1 MQKEISIL
9 LDKMGIDYTNSSFF
23 DSLKLERLV
32 VDKESGNWNFYLL
45 SDKLPDIDSYLELEK
60 NKDKIAS
67 NIYYNITNLDNNVL
81 LSYYKP
87 LLELAKEE
95 GLISITEPYLSN
107 LILDKDKL
115 LLVASNI
122 IEEKRLVKIKDIIS
136 PYYQRLGYKEEIEIV
151 VRENESIKEEIDR
164 ELKEIKVEPIKE
176 EKKEEKKEF
185 KNFTPGPRPRR
196 SKKRDEGCILGLDIK
211 QMPIK
216 ISMIQGE
223 DNNVIVEGN
232 VFGVDYFESSKSEFR
247 IITLKITDY
256 TDSILCK
263 VFCNEQDEYERLCKE
278 LKVGRDLLIS
288 GYVKEDSF
296 AKELVLNAR
305 DIMPITKHNFQIK
318 SVEELADTIRRAFSI
333 AQSGRKGPVLIDIP
347 KDITSAECE
356 YTPMPKVEVEKA
368 KEPKKSAVER
378 AVELIR
384 NAKKPLI
391 YVGGGAIL
399 SNVGEDLVTFA
410 EKIDA
415 PVASSLMGLGAF
427 PYDNPLHLGLIG
439 MHGHYECN
447 KAAHDCDV
455 LITCGARFSDRVAGN
470 RKKFAPNAEILH
482 IDIDSAEMDKNIVS
496 NYHLRGDLAEVLPI
510 LTREIEQLDHS
521 EWRKEIET
529 FRRPFKQLQI
539 GDYVNPQTLI
549 EKIDAATP
557 DDTIV
562 VTDVGQHQLWAAQ
575 FYKFKHSR
583 TLLTSGGLGTMGYSM
598 GAAMGGQMGCPDK
611 TVVMFAGDGGFH
623 MNLSELATMCSYNI
637 PVKMFIMNN
646 TVLGMVRQWQKLFYE
661 NRFADTDPHRATD
674 FVKVAEGFGVKAL
687 RISTNDDIDAVLKEA
702 LEYNG
707 PVLVDCRISP
717 DSNVLPMIPPGGAHT
732 DIIEKF
738 N

>member
-1 MQKEISIL
+1 MKLNGSQIVLEVLKEQGVDTIL
-9 LDKMGIDYTNSSFF
+9 GYPGGTILNIF
-23 DSLKLERLV
+23 DELYKYGDTFKHILTAHEQGASHAADGYARATGKV
-32 VDKESGNWNFYLL
+32 GVCFATSG
-45 SDKLPDIDSYLELEK
+45 PG
-60 NKDKIAS
+60 A
-67 NIYYNITNLDNNVL
+67 TNLVTGIATAYMDSVPVVAITCNYAT
-81 LSYYKP
+81 S
-87 LLELAKEE
+87 
-95 GLISITEPYLSN
+95 GL
-107 LILDKDKL
+107 
-115 LLVASNI
+115 
-122 IEEKRLVKIKDIIS
+122 
-136 PYYQRLGYKEEIEIV
+136 
-151 VRENESIKEEIDR
+151 
-164 ELKEIKVEPIKE
+164 
-176 EKKEEKKEF
+176 
-185 KNFTPGPRPRR
+185 
-196 SKKRDEGCILGLDIK
+196 
-211 QMPIK
+211 
-216 ISMIQGE
+216 
-223 DNNVIVEGN
+223 
-232 VFGVDYFESSKSEFR
+232 
-247 IITLKITDY
+247 
-256 TDSILCK
+256 
-263 VFCNEQDEYERLCKE
+263 
-278 LKVGRDLLIS
+278 GRD
-288 GYVKEDSF
+288 SF
-296 AKELVLNAR
+296 QEV
-305 DIMPITKHNFQIK
+305 DICGITMPITKHNFQIK

-447 KAAHDCDV
+447 KAAHECDV

-611 TVVMFAGDGGFH
+611 TVVMFAGFH

-687 RISTNDDIDAVLKEA
+687 RISTNDDIDAVLKET

>member
-1 MQKEISIL
+1 MTAHEQGASHAADGYARATGKV
-9 LDKMGIDYTNSSFF
+9 GVCFAT
-23 DSLKLERLV
+23 
-32 VDKESGNWNFYLL
+32 SG
-45 SDKLPDIDSYLELEK
+45 PG
-60 NKDKIAS
+60 A
-67 NIYYNITNLDNNVL
+67 TNLVTGIATAYMDSVPVVAITCNYAT
-81 LSYYKP
+81 S
-87 LLELAKEE
+87 
-95 GLISITEPYLSN
+95 GL
-107 LILDKDKL
+107 
-115 LLVASNI
+115 
-122 IEEKRLVKIKDIIS
+122 
-136 PYYQRLGYKEEIEIV
+136 
-151 VRENESIKEEIDR
+151 
-164 ELKEIKVEPIKE
+164 
-176 EKKEEKKEF
+176 
-185 KNFTPGPRPRR
+185 
-196 SKKRDEGCILGLDIK
+196 
-211 QMPIK
+211 
-216 ISMIQGE
+216 
-223 DNNVIVEGN
+223 
-232 VFGVDYFESSKSEFR
+232 
-247 IITLKITDY
+247 
-256 TDSILCK
+256 
-263 VFCNEQDEYERLCKE
+263 
-278 LKVGRDLLIS
+278 GRD
-288 GYVKEDSF
+288 SF
-296 AKELVLNAR
+296 QEV
-305 DIMPITKHNFQIK
+305 DICGITMPITKHNFQVE
-318 SVEELADTIRRAFSI
+318 SVEKLADTIRRAFFI

-356 YTPMPKVEVEKA
+356 YTPMPKVQPEKA
-368 KEPKKSAVER
+368 KAPKDSAVKR

-384 NAKKPLI
+384 SAKKPLI

-399 SNVGEDLVTFA
+399 SDVGEDLVTFA
-410 EKIDA
+410 EKIDT

-427 PYDNPLHLGLIG
+427 PHDNPLHLGLIG

-496 NYHLRGDLAEVLPI
+496 NYHLRGDLADVLPI

-529 FRRPFKQLQI
+529 FRRPFEQLQI
-539 GDYVNPQTLI
+539 GDYVNPQKLI
-549 EKIDAATP
+549 EKIDDVTD
-557 DDTIV
+557 DDTII

-575 FYKFKHSR
+575 FYKFEKPR
-583 TLLTSGGLGTMGYSM
+583 TLLSSGGLGTMGYSM

-646 TVLGMVRQWQKLFYE
+646 TVLGMVRQWQKLFYG

-687 RISTNDDIDAVLKEA
+687 RINTNDDIDSVLKEA
-702 LEYNG
+702 FEYQG

-732 DIIEKF
+732 DIFEKF

>member
-1 MQKEISIL
+1 MKLNGSQIVLEVLKEQGVDTIFGYPGGTIL
-9 LDKMGIDYTNSSFF
+9 NIF
-23 DSLKLERLV
+23 DELYKYGDTFKHILTAHEQGASHAADGYARATGKV
-32 VDKESGNWNFYLL
+32 GVCFATSG
-45 SDKLPDIDSYLELEK
+45 PG
-60 NKDKIAS
+60 A
-67 NIYYNITNLDNNVL
+67 TNLVTGIATAYMDSVPVVAITCNYAT
-81 LSYYKP
+81 S
-87 LLELAKEE
+87 
-95 GLISITEPYLSN
+95 GL
-107 LILDKDKL
+107 
-115 LLVASNI
+115 
-122 IEEKRLVKIKDIIS
+122 
-136 PYYQRLGYKEEIEIV
+136 
-151 VRENESIKEEIDR
+151 
-164 ELKEIKVEPIKE
+164 
-176 EKKEEKKEF
+176 
-185 KNFTPGPRPRR
+185 
-196 SKKRDEGCILGLDIK
+196 
-211 QMPIK
+211 
-216 ISMIQGE
+216 
-223 DNNVIVEGN
+223 
-232 VFGVDYFESSKSEFR
+232 
-247 IITLKITDY
+247 
-256 TDSILCK
+256 
-263 VFCNEQDEYERLCKE
+263 
-278 LKVGRDLLIS
+278 GRD
-288 GYVKEDSF
+288 SF
-296 AKELVLNAR
+296 QEV
-305 DIMPITKHNFQIK
+305 DICGITMPITKHNFQIK

-347 KDITSAECE
+347 KDITSAD
-356 YTPMPKVEVEKA
+356 TPMPKVEVEKA